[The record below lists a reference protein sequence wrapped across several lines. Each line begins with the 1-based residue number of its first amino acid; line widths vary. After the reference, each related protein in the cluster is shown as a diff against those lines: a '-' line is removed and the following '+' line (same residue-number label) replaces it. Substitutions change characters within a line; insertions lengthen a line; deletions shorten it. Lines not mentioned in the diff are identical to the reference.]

1 MSLPGRK
8 GGDLRL
14 VLKNGQDSEWLKRS
28 DRGFP
33 IGSVVKTLPSKEGG
47 AGLILGQGDKF
58 SHASWPKN
66 LNVKL
71 KQHGNKFNQA
81 FKNGPHHKKSK

>member
-1 MSLPGRK
+1 MSLAGRK
-8 GGDLRL
+8 DGDLRL

-28 DRGFP
+28 DGGFP
-33 IGSVVKTLPSKEGG
+33 GGSVVKTLPSKERG
-47 AGLILGQGDKF
+47 AGSIPGQGAKV

-66 LNVKL
+66 LNINL
-71 KQHGNKFNQA
+71 KQHGNKFNQV